1 MITMDENSGSDFTAS
16 AAYAT
21 APVAPSPNHSGV
33 GTPFVVA
40 ANDTPPP
47 ESAGFVHP
55 FVAAL
60 AKVSIA
66 EPAVEGHG
74 MAKSSARNCAAKAA
88 PEAMR
93 STDAMDDILGMEE
106 IIAEG
111 V

>member
-1 MITMDENSGSDFTAS
+1 MMTDENSGSDFTTS

-55 FVAAL
+55 FVAAF
-60 AKVSIA
+60 AGTSVA
-66 EPAVEGHG
+66 APTVDGHG

-88 PEAMR
+88 PETKR
-93 STDAMDDILGMEE
+93 SVNAMDETVGMGE

-111 V
+111 G